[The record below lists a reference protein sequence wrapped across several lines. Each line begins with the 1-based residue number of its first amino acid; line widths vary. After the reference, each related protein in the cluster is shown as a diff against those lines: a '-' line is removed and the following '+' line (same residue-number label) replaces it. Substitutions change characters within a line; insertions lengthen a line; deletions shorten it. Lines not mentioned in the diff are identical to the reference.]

1 MSTQRGDD
9 VADDAEPLVI
19 RLFGMPRCEA
29 GHQTFFPIKG
39 LVLIAA
45 LLLSPS
51 RFLTRQAAAFLLWEN
66 AEEKRAAANLRQL
79 LLRLQQHA
87 IDGEPFV
94 VSTMAGL
101 TVGPATRRSDLE
113 AFLLSLKDEDID
125 SRLKG
130 LLAVTGELL
139 QGVEAGTEQFDF
151 WLLSQRNR
159 LNDQFYSAVNRLLDD
174 VTRFGTR
181 KSVDIAT
188 IADRALQLEPDRE
201 ETYRLFM
208 NAYARAGDLAA
219 SDRIFDRLIRHT
231 QLDGRSPESETLALH
246 RRLRARVEAIA
257 LSPSASS
264 AGATCRRPRVAFLRP
279 TKIDGSSFPS
289 FVQAFVED
297 IANSLV
303 RYRTFAVISPHS
315 SFLTSDDASNGLY
328 RTLRADYCVKATVFD
343 NMRLSF
349 AMIEEATGEIVWS
362 LEVVLAERQLHSA
375 FRMLSK
381 QIAAALAEQ
390 IERLQLAPAR
400 QHDGGAYHHLLSGQ
414 QLLRGKCDLPLLR
427 RARSEFRKAIEIDP
441 QMSVARARTAQSLQL
456 EWLMLGG
463 DDPHL
468 LHRAKAEAEA
478 AIEIDPAL
486 GIGHW
491 MRAVVALYQR
501 DFETSAQGFFE
512 AEALAPNSADLL
524 IQHAD
529 ALAHFG
535 EKDLAWQRFQQ
546 AIDLN
551 PLAPDIYWWAGA
563 SIALKRDDYRTAV
576 DLCTKM
582 ENDEPALRVLTASHA
597 LNGNLEAARGYAR
610 RLQEIYPGL
619 SAREISGVSP
629 DKDPAANE
637 KLYTAFRL
645 AGIK

>member
-1 MSTQRGDD
+1 MTTQRGDEVVGD
-9 VADDAEPLVI
+9 TEPLVI
-19 RLFGMPRCEA
+19 RLFGKPRCEA
-29 GHQTFFPIKG
+29 GHATLFPAKG
-39 LVLIAA
+39 LVLVAA
-45 LLLSPS
+45 LLVSPTH
-51 RFLTRQAAAFLLWEN
+51 FLTRQAAAFLLWEN

-87 IDGEPFV
+87 IDGEPLV

-101 TVGPATRRSDLE
+101 TVGPAALRSDLGL
-113 AFLLSLKDEDID
+113 FLSSLADQDIN
-125 SRLKG
+125 SRLKNITS
-130 LLAVTGELL
+130 VTGELL
-139 QGVEAGTEQFDF
+139 QGVESGTEQFDF

-159 LNDQFYSAVNRLLDD
+159 LKNQFFDAVSRLLDD
-174 VTRFGTR
+174 VTRFGAG
-181 KSVDIAT
+181 KAADIAM
-188 IADRALQLEPDRE
+188 IADCALQLEPDRE

-219 SDRIFDRLIRHT
+219 SDRIFDRLIQHT
-231 QLDGRSPESETLALH
+231 QLDGRSPESETLTLH
-246 RRLRARVEAIA
+246 RRLRGRVEPLAVSPPAI
-257 LSPSASS
+257 PT
-264 AGATCRRPRVAFLRP
+264 GATSRRPRVAFLRP
-279 TKIDGSSFPS
+279 TKVDGSGFPP

-303 RYRTFAVISPHS
+303 RYRTFTVIAPHS

-328 RTLRADYCVKATVFD
+328 RTLRADYRVQATVFD

-349 AMIEEATGEIVWS
+349 AMLEEATQEIVWS
-362 LEVVLAERQLHSA
+362 LEVVLSERQLHAA

-390 IERLQLAPAR
+390 IERLQLALER
-400 QHDGGAYHHLLSGQ
+400 QHDGGAYQHVLSGQ

-427 RARSEFRKAIEIDP
+427 RARSEFRKALEIDP
-441 QMSVARARTAQSLQL
+441 YMSVARARTAQSLQL

-491 MRAVVALYQR
+491 MCAVVALYQR

-563 SIALKRDDYRTAV
+563 SIALKRDDYGTAV